1 MATKKT
7 LIGNIKGP
15 KGNPGDKGETGAT
28 GAPGT
33 AATINVG
40 TVTTSAYGTTAQ
52 VTNSGTETAA
62 VFDFVIPQGKPGEE
76 TTRMSALTLDQVT
89 ASTETQPIPAVGE
102 VGAVVWGKVIK
113 FFTDVKTTLANKI
126 NYDDCVANLTSTSSK
141 LPLAANQGKAL
152 KDNINTLNDAITSKL
167 AKSNIVLTHVATKT
181 LPADQGRSV
190 NTTGSFGAVDLMPG
204 FYILVSESSVP
215 SSSFSGRT
223 QARFFGNNSIVGHS
237 TLMPPTVNGY
247 YYDQLLQFILVTS
260 GTQSVT
266 YGYYD
271 TVSTGVNH
279 IWNVYRVI
287 SL

>member
-15 KGNPGDKGETGAT
+15 KGDPGDKGETGAT

-113 FFTDVKTTLANKI
+113 FFNDIKTAIVNKI
-126 NYDDCVANLTSTSSK
+126 AYDDCVANLTSTSSK

-152 KDNINTLNDAITSKL
+152 NNAYTSLNSSLAWKSVGTVTGGQTSITIPAGWKEANVRVGL
-167 AKSNIVLTHVATKT
+167 GGTRYFMTH
-181 LPADQGRSV
+181 
-190 NTTGSFGAVDLMPG
+190 
-204 FYILVSESSVP
+204 LVSTN
-215 SSSFSGRT
+215 FNFAADTGYNIR
-223 QARFFGNNSIVGHS
+223 
-237 TLMPPTVNGY
+237 NGY
-247 YYDQLLQFILVTS
+247 YHNSGNNAYVSFWVNTKTTKAATVALAEAYLTGQDLLSTS
-260 GTQSVT
+260 TIQVQ
-266 YGYYD
+266 
-271 TVSTGVNH
+271 
-279 IWNVYRVI
+279 YR
-287 SL
+287 